1 MTSGTFYVFTFEKSK
16 IIQLATDDL
25 TLHTTQNLI
34 TLVKKSNLLNCKLKH
49 KYMLEFI
56 VKRLEKLKN

>member
-34 TLVKKSNLLNCKLKH
+34 TLFKKSNLLNCKLKQ
-49 KYMLEFI
+49 KCMLEFI